1 MYCQRSAY
9 LYSYYAGSWKF
20 RTQSNGV
27 YVNGNVYASAY
38 FYTSDVRLKENIE
51 TIPNAI
57 AKIKA
62 LRGVEFNWKSDG
74 TRDLGMIAQ
83 EVQKVIPEV
92 INVEKWVDNSDER
105 TVSEDGVL
113 GPEMP
118 GKPDSWADD
127 DDDIL
132 KVVLCHRDDDAEES
146 TFQ

>member
-1 MYCQRSAY
+1 
-9 LYSYYAGSWKF
+9 
-20 RTQSNGV
+20 
-27 YVNGNVYASAY
+27 
-38 FYTSDVRLKENIE
+38 
-51 TIPNAI
+51 
-57 AKIKA
+57 
-62 LRGVEFNWKSDG
+62 
-74 TRDLGMIAQ
+74 MIAQ

-132 KVVLCHRDDDAEES
+132 SVEYGHLVGLLVEGMKEQQEMIDSQNAQIAELKEMVMALIK
-146 TFQ
+146 